1 MCYVVGATHRQDV
14 FHGNH
19 KHIVCNQPVPVAEDA
34 LDGFQKQITPKEQ
47 EIETG
52 HQVTHAKYADP
63 GCSRDEDD
71 GEDEPEEVAED
82 DHFGHVQV
90 RSGRHTP
97 SDRKV
102 SVTQRKSRLH
112 L

>member
-1 MCYVVGATHRQDV
+1 MLLVGTTYWQYV
-14 FHGNH
+14 FHGDH
-19 KHIVCNQPVPVAEDA
+19 KHVVCNQPVPVAKDA
-34 LDGFQKQITPKEQ
+34 LDGFQEQITSKEQ

-63 GCSRDEDD
+63 GRSGNEDD

-90 RSGRHTP
+90 RSAKQTPGRA
-97 SDRKV
+97 KALA
-102 SVTQRKSRLH
+102 TQGKPRAL